1 MCAAMMVTPYGPHM
15 VKSAR
20 FAGWTAVAGALVG
33 IAITPFMAAVWAYE
47 PGIVWDDL
55 SLLTRTVGPTL
66 ESWGVLSFGAGKTF
80 AADGEILAESTAY
93 EVYGK
98 AFFLVYLLM
107 LPVVRYV
114 HGLTKEQSGSKWE
127 ARTWRV
133 MWIGLIVAGVGDA
146 VSYWG
151 ISLPDP
157 VGHSLWG
164 GGFAIEIL
172 AMLVVMGA
180 TTVYGIVG
188 LRLRVLPIWSSLLLM
203 AFVPIAVLTVATVTT
218 YAPNAVVVPLSIIW
232 AAIGVWVLATERRQ
246 RSTPHPKE
254 ATTRP

>member
-1 MCAAMMVTPYGPHM
+1 MTVTPYGPLM
-15 VKSAR
+15 FRSAR
-20 FAGWTAVAGALVG
+20 FAGWTAVAGAIVG
-33 IAITPFMAAVWAYE
+33 IAISPFMAAVWAYQ
-47 PGIVWDDL
+47 PGVVWDDL
-55 SLLTRTVGPTL
+55 SLLTKTVGPTL

-114 HGLTKEQSGSKWE
+114 HGLHPEEPRSKWE

-133 MWIGLIVAGVGDA
+133 MWVALIVAGVGDA
-146 VSYWG
+146 ISYWG

-164 GGFAIEIL
+164 GGFLVEIL
-172 AMLVVMGA
+172 AMLVVLGA
-180 TTVYGIVG
+180 TTLYGIVG
-188 LRLRVLPIWSSLLLM
+188 LRQRVLPLWASVLLT
-203 AFVPIAVLTVATVTT
+203 AIVPIGVLTLAIVTT
-218 YAPNAVVVPLSIIW
+218 YVPNAVVVPLSIIW
-232 AAIGVWVLATERRQ
+232 AAIGVWVLAEERRQ
-246 RSTPHPKE
+246 RSNPQPHE
-254 ATTRP
+254 ATSHA

>member
-1 MCAAMMVTPYGPHM
+1 MVR
-15 VKSAR
+15 SAR
-20 FAGWTAVAGALVG
+20 FAGWTAIAGALVG

-47 PGIVWDDL
+47 PGVVWDDL
-55 SLLTRTVGPTL
+55 SLVAKTVGPTL
-66 ESWGVLSFGAGKTF
+66 ESWGALSFGAERVV
-80 AADGEILAESTAY
+80 AADGTILADSFAY

-114 HGLTKEQSGSKWE
+114 HRLNVEQSGSKWE

-133 MWIGLIVAGVGDA
+133 MWVGLIVAGVGDA

-164 GGFAIEIL
+164 GGFLVEIL

-180 TTVYGIVG
+180 TTVYGILG
-188 LRLRVLPIWSSLLLM
+188 LRLRVLPLWSSLLLTG
-203 AFVPIAVLTVATVTT
+203 FVPIAVMTLAAVTT
-218 YAPNAVVVPLSIIW
+218 YVPNAVVVPLSIIW
-232 AAIGVWVLATERRQ
+232 AATGVWVLASERGRHTALDPGQ
-246 RSTPHPKE
+246 
-254 ATTRP
+254 ATARP

>member
-1 MCAAMMVTPYGPHM
+1 
-15 VKSAR
+15 
-20 FAGWTAVAGALVG
+20 VG

-47 PGIVWDDL
+47 PGVVWDDL
-55 SLLTRTVGPTL
+55 SLLGKTVGPTL

-80 AADGEILAESTAY
+80 AANGEILTESTAY

-107 LPVVRYV
+107 LPVVHYI
-114 HGLTKEQSGSKWE
+114 HGLHPQHARFKWE

-133 MWIGLIVAGVGDA
+133 MWVGLIVAGVGDA

-157 VGHSLWG
+157 IGHSLWV
-164 GGFAIEIL
+164 GGFVVEIL
-172 AMLVVMGA
+172 AMLVVIGA

-188 LRLRVLPIWSSLLLM
+188 LRLRVLPLWSSLLLTS
-203 AFVPIAVLTVATVTT
+203 FVPIAVMTLAVVTT
-218 YAPNAVVVPLSIIW
+218 YVPNAVVVPLSLIW
-232 AAIGVWVLATERRQ
+232 AAIGVWVLVTQSGQHPCA
-246 RSTPHPKE
+246 RSGTGD
-254 ATTRP
+254 RPPITDIMGG

>member
-1 MCAAMMVTPYGPHM
+1 MLRSP
-15 VKSAR
+15 R
-20 FAGWTAVAGALVG
+20 FAGITAIAGALVG

-55 SLLTRTVGPTL
+55 SLLSKITGPTL

-80 AADGEILAESTAY
+80 AADGEILTDGTAY
-93 EVYGK
+93 EVFGK

-114 HGLTKEQSGSKWE
+114 HGLSVERPGSKWE
-127 ARTWRV
+127 TRTWRV
-133 MWIGLIVAGVGDA
+133 MWVGLIVAGAGDA

-164 GGFAIEIL
+164 GGFLVEIF

-188 LRLRVLPIWSSLLLM
+188 LRLRVLPLWSSLLLTG
-203 AFVPIAVLTVATVTT
+203 FVPIAVMTLAFVTT
-218 YAPNAVVVPLSIIW
+218 YAPNAVVVPLSLIW
-232 AAIGVWVLATERRQ
+232 AAIGVWVLVTQSRQHPALDPEQAT
-246 RSTPHPKE
+246 
-254 ATTRP
+254 ARP

>member
-1 MCAAMMVTPYGPHM
+1 M

-20 FAGWTAVAGALVG
+20 FAGWTAIAGALVG

-107 LPVVRYV
+107 LPVVRYL
-114 HGLTKEQSGSKWE
+114 HGLAKEESGSKWE

-133 MWIGLIVAGVGDA
+133 MWVGLIVAGVGDA

-164 GGFAIEIL
+164 GGFLVEIL

-188 LRLRVLPIWSSLLLM
+188 IRLRVLPLWALLLLT
-203 AFVPIAVLTVATVTT
+203 AFVPIAVLTLATVSA
-218 YAPNAVVVPLSIIW
+218 YVPNAVVVPLSIIW
-232 AAIGVWVLATERRQ
+232 AAIGVWVLATERSQ
-246 RSTPHPKE
+246 HAPLDSGQ
-254 ATTRP
+254 ATARP

>member
-1 MCAAMMVTPYGPHM
+1 M
-15 VKSAR
+15 
-20 FAGWTAVAGALVG
+20 G
-33 IAITPFMAAVWAYE
+33 IAVTPFMAAVWAYE
-47 PGIVWDDL
+47 PGVVWDDM
-55 SLLTRTVGPTL
+55 SLLGKTVGPTL
-66 ESWGVLSFGAGKTF
+66 ESWGVLSFGAAKTF
-80 AADGEILAESTAY
+80 AADGGILTDGTAY

-127 ARTWRV
+127 ARFWQV
-133 MWIGLIVAGVGDA
+133 MWVGLIVAGVGDA

-164 GGFAIEIL
+164 GGFLVEIL

-180 TTVYGIVG
+180 TTAYGIVG
-188 LRLRVLPIWSSLLLM
+188 LRLRVLPLWSSLLLT
-203 AFVPIAVLTVATVTT
+203 AFVPIAVLTLATVTA
-218 YAPNAVVVPLSIIW
+218 YVPNAVVVPLSIIW
-232 AAIGVWVLATERRQ
+232 AAIGVWVLTTERRQ
-246 RSTPHPKE
+246 FSTPHPKE
-254 ATTRP
+254 ATSRP